1 MLKICM
7 GSKSDWEKKIH
18 WRKSSEEKNLSH
30 RKIPPQFEEILEP
43 QIAAGWEGILE
54 GILGIILF
62 LSSSSVL

>member
-1 MLKICM
+1 M
-7 GSKSDWEKKIH
+7 GSKSDWEKKSTEENP
-18 WRKSSEEKNLSH
+18 WRKKMSH

-62 LSSSSVL
+62 LPSSSVL